1 MLNLAVTR
9 VLSTIEMLDVAG
21 QVAFCLANAR
31 GRHSGIRFG
40 WITITIAMQGLTG
53 S

>member
-31 GRHSGIRFG
+31 RQAFSESAKRRSVRFRE
-40 WITITIAMQGLTG
+40 MHNL
-53 S
+53 